1 MSNRMC
7 ENGAIALD
15 GMCEKEYIRSMSKSV
30 HVSERGEQT
39 MKFNLLLTKIQWAV
53 GEFIRLRLGGY
64 GKQKIQEKYEAELTA
79 QNKELEKQGKQLK
92 VIHEHWFDSTI
103 DHLAHA
109 MWTALEET
117 TLAVRS
123 ANSVYI
129 TSYDDWQ
136 ERRNYWHKARGALS
150 ALDAVMNECTGTLN
164 LNPDTFKGLI
174 DLIKEERAVIKGCIE
189 KDKNTWQS
197 VLNKG
202 RAMIPP

>member
-1 MSNRMC
+1 
-7 ENGAIALD
+7 
-15 GMCEKEYIRSMSKSV
+15 MSKSV
-30 HVSERGEQT
+30 HVSERGEQN

-53 GEFIRLRLGGY
+53 GEFIRLRLGDY

-79 QNKELEKQGKQLK
+79 QNKELETQGKQLK

-109 MWTALEET
+109 MWMALEEV

-129 TSYDDWQ
+129 TSFDDWQ

-164 LNPDTFKGLI
+164 LNPDTFNFLNK
-174 DLIKEERAVIKGCIE
+174 LIKEERGVIKGCVE
-189 KDKNTWQS
+189 KDMKVWKR
-197 VLNKG
+197 VLKEG
-202 RAMIPP
+202 RAIRPPPDDTNSNENEEVESGAPA